1 MTALQIVLLVLAGF
15 AAGAVNAV
23 AGGGTFFTFAALVF
37 GGVSTIQANATSS
50 VALMP
55 GYLASVFGYRSEIR
69 AYWREIVP
77 FAIMGVIGSM
87 LGVWLLVR
95 IGDAGFRPTVPWLL
109 LLATVLFA
117 FSKRIRVMAA
127 PWSHEGGAVRIV
139 AYVIMAAVAVYGGFF
154 GAGIGIMMLAALA
167 VILSGD
173 FHKANAV
180 KNSLALV
187 IQSVST
193 VLFIANGL
201 VRWQPALITMAASMA
216 GAYLG
221 VRVARHVPESW
232 VRAVV
237 VAVGAAL
244 TVLFFVR

>member
-1 MTALQIVLLVLAGF
+1 MTSLQIILLVAAGF

-37 GGVSTIQANATSS
+37 GGLTTIEANATSS
-50 VALMP
+50 VALLP
-55 GYLASVFGYRSEIR
+55 GYLASVFGYRDEIK

-77 FAIMGVIGSM
+77 FAIMGVIGSVV
-87 LGVWLLVR
+87 GVWLLVR

-109 LLATVLFA
+109 LLATLLFA

-127 PWSHEGGAVRIV
+127 PWSQEGGTVRGV
-139 AYVIMAAVAVYGGFF
+139 AYVIMAAVAIYGGFF

-173 FHKANAV
+173 FHKANSV
-180 KNSLALV
+180 KNSLALL
-187 IQSVST
+187 IQSVSST
-193 VLFIANGL
+193 LFIINGL
-201 VRWQPALITMAASMA
+201 VRWQPALITMVASMA

-221 VRVARHVPESW
+221 VRAARHVPEAW
-232 VRAVV
+232 VRGAV